1 MLNILKQQQ
10 QQQNYRI
17 CPNRTFLA
25 HCFHMYIQ
33 DFHLPSMTMNNIS
46 EIVSWV
52 LPVFINKASP
62 NFLCYIDLGM
72 FLTQNFIENI

>member
-1 MLNILKQQQ
+1 
-10 QQQNYRI
+10 
-17 CPNRTFLA
+17 
-25 HCFHMYIQ
+25 MYIQ

-46 EIVSWV
+46 EIVSRV

-72 FLTQNFIENI
+72 FLTQSFIENI